1 MINSTTLLTK
11 KRERSKSNAKSI
23 SNNNHNKETL
33 ITEIN
38 GFNVIELFYTESLE
52 NNNLE
57 EDNEIINLNE
67 SNNEL
72 IQNNIATKEIITRAR
87 LKDIE
92 EHYISQNGI
101 SDIKENCFK
110 CLMTNFL
117 SNELLYFGTKNNLFD
132 YCKHCF
138 INKRKKLF
146 MDKAIYEQNKQQ
158 FFSVSPY
165 FLNYWNFFIPKTIC
179 KSCFMQLIN
188 KKDILYEIKNIFSD
202 TDINSSCKTNYQN
215 YVKFSRSFR
224 KAFSIGSKQCK
235 IYKEKTNN
243 NNISNKKIKLETII
257 LSSSDTIENNK
268 SVKKKLKEKRKY
280 NKEVKYDKVNQ
291 IIYINKTILND
302 NNNINDETSIKSK
315 IIDNNDSIIN
325 ENNKKIN
332 NNNNNNPT
340 INNIIN
346 FQGQN
351 YINIINHFNINSDN
365 SINNTNLIA
374 NNIEL
379 MIDKMNC
386 NLNNVFLSFNQF
398 NNIFQILYD
407 SINLITT
414 YTERIL
420 NKLFMLFIYKSL
432 LKNANLLQSYNC
444 LFHNFQDKYMYFHS
458 QLNNMK
464 EIIENAINF
473 TNEIY
478 FKINSSF
485 FGNENEEKEL
495 LLKIS
500 SMKYYLNENLQFFEN
515 YNRLIKNFNENLY
528 CLIKLI
534 YEMTEQ
540 NK

>member
-1 MINSTTLLTK
+1 MLNSNVLLSK
-11 KRERSKSNAKSI
+11 KRERAKSIAKSI
-23 SNNNHNKETL
+23 SHNNHNKDTL

-38 GFNVIELFYTESLE
+38 GFSVIELYYTESLE

-57 EDNEIINLNE
+57 EENEIISINE

-72 IQNNIATKEIITRAR
+72 KQNNIKAKEILTRAR

-101 SDIKENCFK
+101 SEINENCFK

-117 SNELLYFGTKNNLFD
+117 SNELLYFCTKNNLFD
-132 YCKHCF
+132 YFKYCF

-158 FFSVSPY
+158 FFSVSPN

-188 KKDILYEIKNIFSD
+188 RKDILYEIKNMFTD

-215 YVKFSRSFR
+215 YVKFSKSFR
-224 KAFSIGSKQCK
+224 KAFSIGPKENK
-235 IYKEKTNN
+235 INKEKIH
-243 NNISNKKIKLETII
+243 NINRLNEKIKLETIV
-257 LSSSDTIENNK
+257 LSSSDTIEINK
-268 SVKKKLKEKRKY
+268 SLKKKSKEKRKF
-280 NKEVKYDKVNQ
+280 NKEVKYDKINQ

-302 NNNINDETSIKSK
+302 KNYINDENSPKYK
-315 IIDNNDSIIN
+315 IIDNDSIIN
-325 ENNKKIN
+325 ENNTN
-332 NNNNNNPT
+332 NKNYNPT

-351 YINIINHFNINSDN
+351 YINIINQININSDN
-365 SINNTNLIA
+365 SINNTNLFA

-379 MIDKMNC
+379 IIDKMN
-386 NLNNVFLSFNQF
+386 NINNVIFGLKQY
-398 NNIFQILYD
+398 NIIYQNLYD
-407 SINLITT
+407 SMSIITS
-414 YTERIL
+414 YTARIF
-420 NKLFMLFIYKSL
+420 NKLFVLFIYKSL
-432 LKNANLLQSYNC
+432 LKNTNLLQCYNC
-444 LFHNFQDKYMYFHS
+444 LFYNFQDKYTYFNS
-458 QLNNMK
+458 QIYNMK
-464 EIIENAINF
+464 EIIGNAINF
-473 TNEIY
+473 IDDIY
-478 FKINSSF
+478 FNINNSIF
-485 FGNENEEKEL
+485 VNENEKKEL

-500 SMKYYLNENLQFFEN
+500 NVKFYLNQNLIFFEEHN
-515 YNRLIKNFNENLY
+515 KLIKNFIENLY

-534 YEMTEQ
+534 YEMIDQ